1 MVKNESKRAQEALEN
16 VYKKV
21 REIEIELI
29 GMFLVKCDALDI
41 IKEEYEKEG
50 GNKKDLENL

>member
-1 MVKNESKRAQEALEN
+1 MLESKRAQEALER

-21 REIEIELI
+21 REIKTELV
-29 GMFLVKCDALDI
+29 GMLLVKSDILDI

-50 GNKKDLENL
+50 GDKKDLEKL